1 MARLRVHNFTIS
13 LDGFAAGPRQGP
25 DSPLGEGGLQLH
37 EWIFQT
43 RSFQDLRGQSG
54 GEIGVNNDFF
64 RARTAGAGAT
74 IMGRN
79 MFGPVRGPWPDE
91 SWRGWWGE
99 DPPFGHDVFVLTRH
113 PRADLAM
120 RNGTTFHFTGAA
132 PRDVLGMAMRAAGGQ
147 DVVLGGGPAT
157 IRQFLAAGLVDEM
170 HLAIAPVVL
179 GAGER
184 LFGSPPGGISG
195 YSCSGLTCS
204 AGIAHARLTRAQ
216 EPGKQEGHHEQGAVA
231 HHDVA

>member
-25 DSPLGEGGLQLH
+25 ASPLGEGGFQLH

-54 GEIGVNNDFF
+54 GETGVNNDFF
-64 RARTAGAGAT
+64 RARTAGVGAT

-99 DPPFGHDVFVLTRH
+99 DPPFGHDVFVLTHH

-120 RNGTTFHFTGAA
+120 RNGTTFRFTAAA
-132 PRDVLGMAMRAAGGQ
+132 PRDVLEMAMRAADGQ

-179 GAGER
+179 GEGER
-184 LFGSPPGGISG
+184 LFGGPPGGISG

-204 AGIAHARLTRAQ
+204 AGIAHARLTRA
-216 EPGKQEGHHEQGAVA
+216 PGPRTREGPL
-231 HHDVA
+231 

>member
-1 MARLRVHNFTIS
+1 VARLRVHNFTVS

-25 DSPLGEGGLQLH
+25 EDPLGEGGLQLH
-37 EWIFQT
+37 EWIFAT
-43 RSFQDLRGQSG
+43 RSFHALRGQDG
-54 GEIGVNNDFF
+54 GDAGVNDDLF

-99 DPPFGHDVFVLTRH
+99 DPPFGHDVFVLTHH

-120 RNGTTFHFTGAA
+120 RNGTTFRFVDAA
-132 PRDVLGMAMRAAGGQ
+132 PREVLEEAMRAAGGQ
-147 DVVLGGGPAT
+147 DVVLGGGTAT
-157 IRQFLAAGLVDEM
+157 IRQFLAAGLVDQM
-170 HLAIAPVVL
+170 HLAIAPVLL

-184 LFGSPPGGISG
+184 LFERLPGGMAG
-195 YSCSGLTCS
+195 YSCSGLICS
-204 AGIAHARLTRAQ
+204 AG
-216 EPGKQEGHHEQGAVA
+216 VA
-231 HHDVA
+231 HTHITRTASGSSS

>member
-13 LDGFAAGPRQGP
+13 LDGFAAGSRQGL
-25 DSPLGEGGLQLH
+25 DNPLGEGGLQLH

-43 RSFQDLRGQSG
+43 RSFHDLQGQGG
-54 GEIGVNNDFF
+54 GESGVNDDFF
-64 RARTAGAGAT
+64 RARTAGVGAT

-99 DPPFGHDVFVLTRH
+99 DPPFGHDVFVLTHH

-120 RNGTTFHFTGAA
+120 RNGTTFRFTSAA
-132 PRDVLGMAMRAAGGQ
+132 PHDVLEMARRAAGGQ
-147 DVVLGGGPAT
+147 DVALGGGPAT
-157 IRQFLAAGLVDEM
+157 IRKFLAAGLIDDI
-170 HLAIAPVVL
+170 HLAIAPVLL

-184 LFGSPPGGISG
+184 LFDDLPAGISG
-195 YSCSGLTCS
+195 YTCSGLTCS
-204 AGIAHARLTRAQ
+204 AGIAHARLTRAP
-216 EPGKQEGHHEQGAVA
+216 EPGKQGGPS
-231 HHDVA
+231 

>member
-1 MARLRVHNFTIS
+1 MARLRVHNFTVS

-25 DSPLGEGGLQLH
+25 GNPLGEGGLQLH
-37 EWIFQT
+37 AWIFST
-43 RSFQDLRGQSG
+43 RSMHALRGQDG
-54 GEIGVNNDFF
+54 GDEGVSDELF
-64 RARTAGAGAT
+64 RARTAGVGAT
-74 IMGRN
+74 IIGRN

-99 DPPFGHDVFVLTRH
+99 DPPFGHDVFVLTHH

-120 RNGTTFHFTGAA
+120 RNGTTFRFVDAA
-132 PRDVLGMAMRAAGGQ
+132 PREVLEAAMRAAGGQ
-147 DVVLGGGPAT
+147 DVVLGGGTAT

-170 HLAIAPVVL
+170 HLAIAPVLL

-184 LFGSPPGGISG
+184 LFDHLPGGISGMAG

-204 AGIAHARLTRAQ
+204 AG
-216 EPGKQEGHHEQGAVA
+216 VA
-231 HHDVA
+231 HTHITRMAQGSSS